1 MPQTMVGA
9 IDVRTKNRK
18 FADFVE
24 INVDAVASYDEC
36 SVEQSLA
43 TMGIP
48 RQFARV
54 QSTGRWSQESV
65 LVP

>member
-24 INVDAVASYDEC
+24 INVDAVASYDE
-36 SVEQSLA
+36 
-43 TMGIP
+43 
-48 RQFARV
+48 
-54 QSTGRWSQESV
+54 
-65 LVP
+65 